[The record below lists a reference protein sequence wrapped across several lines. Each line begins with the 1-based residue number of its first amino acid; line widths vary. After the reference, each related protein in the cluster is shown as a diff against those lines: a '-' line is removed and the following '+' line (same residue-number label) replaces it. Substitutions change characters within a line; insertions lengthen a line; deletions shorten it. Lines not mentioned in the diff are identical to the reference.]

1 MASMITLRNGLIPTL
16 FLTTAI
22 LAGCSGSSSS
32 NSNSAANSNA
42 QHDSATSSDAAKTN
56 AEELGM
62 LVNLP
67 YESEEVYWK
76 NDESKKKITAVLKF
90 KPEEVNRVVA
100 DAVRVRE
107 PESVALTPENWYPP
121 ELVAQSELSGDDT
134 IKGKSYAATVFL
146 QDPYNDGRIVRIDGT
161 DDFVL
166 EVSAKQ

>member
-1 MASMITLRNGLIPTL
+1 MTILRNGLILTL
-16 FLTTAI
+16 ILTSAM
-22 LAGCSGSSSS
+22 LAGCSGSSTA
-32 NSNSAANSNA
+32 NSNSAANANTE
-42 QHDSATSSDAAKTN
+42 HATANDAAKTN

-67 YESEEVYWK
+67 YESDEVYWK
-76 NDESKKKITAVLKF
+76 NDEAKKKITAVLKF
-90 KPEEVNRVVA
+90 APNEANRLVS

-107 PESVALTPENWYPP
+107 PESVSLTPESWFPP

-146 QDPYNDGRIVRIDGT
+146 QDPYNEGRIVRIDDT
-161 DDFVL
+161 DYFVL